1 MLRAGDRIGTGERA
15 NNTREESR
23 APAVELIQK
32 KLSQA
37 KLRMQQSSKYVILM
51 GLNGILDFKTPNPN
65 CKACG
70 PAVWIL
76 EKNLRV

>member
-1 MLRAGDRIGTGERA
+1 MKER
-15 NNTREESR
+15 TIQGKREES
-23 APAVELIQK
+23 AAVELIQK

-65 CKACG
+65 CEACG

-76 EKNLRV
+76 VKNLRV